1 MSKKNERFDSYEDEE
16 RSWERNSYQDRKEKR
31 REKKIRNALRTRN
44 IDELM
49 EADEEYYDNYYK

>member
-1 MSKKNERFDSYEDEE
+1 MSKKNQRFDSYEDEE
-16 RSWERNSYQDRKEKR
+16 RSWERSSYQDRKEKR

>member
-1 MSKKNERFDSYEDEE
+1 MSKKNQRFDSYEDEE

>member
-1 MSKKNERFDSYEDEE
+1 MSKKNQRFDSYEDEE
-16 RSWERNSYQDRKEKR
+16 RSWERNSYQNRKEKR

>member
-1 MSKKNERFDSYEDEE
+1 MSKKNQRFDSYEDEE

-31 REKKIRNALRTRN
+31 REKKIRNALKTRN